1 MHAPTLGASIVPS
14 LLARSHANTVAL
26 AVLGIAGGLSR
37 LPFVRP
43 TPVNWDAVQFAL
55 ALDRFDLHL
64 HQPHPPGYLLYVL
77 AGRAANLLV
86 GDPAVALSL
95 LSVLFSAIAVPL
107 FYALCKQVFEEV
119 PVAICAALLLLGS
132 PLALYYGATGLTYV
146 PEMALAIAVAWI
158 AWHLRSAGGTGA
170 VRGAGL
176 LGLAL
181 GIAGGLRQT
190 SLVLL
195 LPLCLWALWSVPRR
209 ARATFFLVLSGICA
223 LWLVPL
229 LALSG
234 GPAAYLRE
242 NALLGQTVSDL
253 TSIVG
258 AGPEGV
264 AYNLSVEG
272 LALLGGLALALV
284 PLGVWASRAVRFSLS
299 SKLKWFAF
307 WWAVPPLA
315 FFALTHIGQLGYALV
330 SLPPLLMLS
339 ATSAR
344 VVWERLRGDTPLAA
358 RRAVLSCLGLA
369 AASSLVFLFAPGPA
383 TAPQIAKMDRRWHD
397 IRATLARLDPS
408 STALITGYRWSGSF
422 RHAGYLLPQYHSYA
436 LDQKGDSLTGWNYS
450 AYGGASTYALPK
462 PKPQPYLR
470 LPPGTRTIVALDE
483 EAGEGLAGQP
493 GLQRVSLGDGST
505 LYVLQAPGEIEGLTV
520 ENGIIRV
527 DDAR

>member
-1 MHAPTLGASIVPS
+1 MHARTLRTSIAPS
-14 LLARSHANTVAL
+14 LLARSHANAVAL
-26 AVLGIAGGLSR
+26 AALGLAGCLSR
-37 LPFVRP
+37 LPFVRA
-43 TPVNWDAVQFAL
+43 TPINWDAVQFAL

-77 AGRAANLLV
+77 AGRGANLLV
-86 GDPAVALSL
+86 GDPTLALSL
-95 LSVLFSAIAVPL
+95 LSVLFSGLAVPL
-107 FYALCKQVFEEV
+107 FYALCRRVFEEV
-119 PVAICAALLLLGS
+119 PVAICAALLMLGS

-146 PEMALAIAVAWI
+146 PEMALAIAVAWA
-158 AWHLRSAGGTGA
+158 AWHLRSTNDVGA
-170 VRGAGL
+170 VRYAGL

-195 LPLCLWALWSVPRR
+195 MPLCLWALWSAPRK
-209 ARATFFLVLSGICA
+209 ARATFILVLSGICT

-258 AGPEGV
+258 AGLEGV

-272 LALLGGLALALV
+272 LALLAGLGLALV
-284 PLGVWASRAVRFSLS
+284 PLGVWATRAVRFSLS
-299 SKLKWFAF
+299 SKLRWFAF

-315 FFALTHIGQLGYALV
+315 FFALTHIGQLGYALI

-344 VVWERLRGDTPLAA
+344 VIWERLRGDTPLAA
-358 RRAVLSCLGLA
+358 RRSVLSCLGLA
-369 AASSLVFLFAPGPA
+369 AASTCVFLFAPGPA
-383 TAPQIAKMDRRWHD
+383 TAPQIDKMDQRWHD
-397 IRATLARLDPS
+397 IRAALARMDPS
-408 STALITGYRWSGSF
+408 STALITGYRWYNSF

-436 LDQKGDSLTGWNYS
+436 LDQKGDTLTGWNYS
-450 AYGGASTYALPK
+450 AYAGASTYALPK
-462 PKPQPYLR
+462 PTPQPYLQ
-470 LPPGTRTIVALDE
+470 LPPGTRTLVALDE
-483 EAGEGLAGQP
+483 DAGQGLAGQP

-505 LYVLQAPGEIEGLTV
+505 LYVLQAPDEIQGLTV
-520 ENGIIRV
+520 ENGTIRV
-527 DDAR
+527 DEGR

>member
-1 MHAPTLGASIVPS
+1 
-14 LLARSHANTVAL
+14 VAL
-26 AVLGIAGGLSR
+26 AALGIAGGLSR
-37 LPFVRP
+37 LPFVRG
-43 TPVNWDAVQFAL
+43 TPINWDAVQFAL

-64 HQPHPPGYLLYVL
+64 HQPHPPGYPLYVL

-86 GDPAVALSL
+86 GDPAIALSL
-95 LSVLFSAIAVPL
+95 LSVLFSSIAVPL
-107 FYALCKQVFEEV
+107 FYALCKHVFEDV
-119 PVAICAALLLLGS
+119 PVAVCAALLALGS

-146 PEMALAIAVAWI
+146 PEMTLAIVVAWA
-158 AWHLRSAGGTGA
+158 AWCLRSAGGVGA
-170 VRGAGL
+170 ARGAGL

-195 LPLCLWALWSVPRR
+195 LPVCLWALWRAPRQ
-209 ARATFFLVLSGICA
+209 AWAAFSLALSGICA

-242 NALLGQTVSDL
+242 NALLGQVVSDL

-272 LALLGGLALALV
+272 LALLAGLGLALV

-307 WWAVPPLA
+307 WWAAPPLA
-315 FFALTHIGQLGYALV
+315 FFALTHIGQLGYVLV

-339 ATSAR
+339 ATSVR
-344 VVWERLRGDTPLAA
+344 VIWERLRGDTPLAA

-369 AASSLVFLFAPGPA
+369 AASACVFLFAPGPA
-383 TAPQIAKMDRRWHD
+383 TAPQIAGMDRRWHD
-397 IRATLARLDPS
+397 IRAALARMDPA
-408 STALITGYRWSGSF
+408 STALITGYRWHSSF

-436 LDQKGDSLTGWNYS
+436 LDQEGDRLTGWNYS

-462 PKPQPYLR
+462 PTPRSYLQ

-483 EAGEGLAGQP
+483 EAGQGLAGHP

-505 LYVLQAPGEIEGLTV
+505 LYVLQSPGEIQGLTV
-520 ENGIIRV
+520 ENGTIRV
-527 DDAR
+527 DDK